1 MNRKQVKGIKS
12 QLLAYNYLLK
22 QPNTI
27 VFTPLDGVGPIDIV
41 TYNIKTK
48 EYNNYDVKT
57 VSIRKKQ
64 TYRCKVGSRIN
75 RTPSK
80 KQKELNVKII
90 YVTEQGDVYELRRRS
105 HKNQST

>member
-1 MNRKQVKGIKS
+1 MNRKHRKGIVS
-12 QLLAYNYLLK
+12 QLIAYAHLAK
-22 QPNTI
+22 QENTI

-48 EYNNYDVKT
+48 EYTNYDVKT
-57 VSIRKKQ
+57 VSLRKNQ
-64 TYRCKVGSRIN
+64 TYGCKVGSRIN

-105 HKNQST
+105 HKN